1 MAFGLC
7 PAIKSQQE
15 VVYQMSSLSMRRLI
29 PVCVVVVAALA
40 AAIAPGSASATTDL
54 GEQCSGA
61 NPIKG
66 RGSSFQNTLLQK
78 WVVDFNEIG
87 GVPNANPLACGGS
100 QGSGGKPKVEY
111 LSGGS
116 GACLHAWG
124 TEKVE
129 TPKFKETAYC
139 GTDEAPNATQK
150 SEMESFKTGGETRS
164 IETIPV
170 AQGAVA
176 VVVHLPEHCK
186 AESEIEV
193 NGKKVKLGR
202 LVFENSTVEGVY
214 AGTIRTWKQ
223 LLADQTTGSDKLIC
237 RGNTESKE
245 GEEGLDLIKFINE
258 KGKEITVP
266 SGTRATAAQEEE
278 EVIHATVRLDHSG
291 TTHIFK
297 SYIEQINTS
306 PIEMEAYPEE
316 IGSKKTGCGAAKPE
330 ESEKWDE
337 VAEACQ
343 NQRWPAAAKVVRGT
357 IVGNPGVEARVN
369 QVQSSIGYGDLGSVR
384 ESGFFSK
391 KGVGGEN
398 VKGTE
403 TTVGEKH
410 TEFWAEVQDTATPA
424 TSGYAEPATNG
435 DIEKSARSNCD
446 DTVYTNE
453 AGKAFPPANT
463 RELWNGAKAELTEK
477 KYAICGL
484 TYDLLLR
491 QYAFYPELGVESEGK
506 PIATAAHD
514 FLLWAVNNKE
524 EGGSNT
530 TFFNTSDY
538 EALPTVLRT
547 KAEKGI
553 EEVGW
558 KKA

>member
-1 MAFGLC
+1 
-7 PAIKSQQE
+7 
-15 VVYQMSSLSMRRLI
+15 
-29 PVCVVVVAALA
+29 
-40 AAIAPGSASATTDL
+40 
-54 GEQCSGA
+54 
-61 NPIKG
+61 
-66 RGSSFQNTLLQK
+66 
-78 WVVDFNEIG
+78 
-87 GVPNANPLACGGS
+87 
-100 QGSGGKPKVEY
+100 
-111 LSGGS
+111 
-116 GACLHAWG
+116 
-124 TEKVE
+124 
-129 TPKFKETAYC
+129 
-139 GTDEAPNATQK
+139 
-150 SEMESFKTGGETRS
+150 MESFKTGGETKS

-176 VVVHLPEHCK
+176 VIVHLPEGCK
-186 AESEIEV
+186 ASSEIETG
-193 NGKKVKLGR
+193 GKKVKLGR
-202 LVFENSTVEGVY
+202 LVFENSTIEGVY
-214 AGTIRTWKQ
+214 AGTIRSWKQ
-223 LLADQTTGSDKLIC
+223 LLAHQTTGSDALTCK
-237 RGNTESKE
+237 GGTESKE
-245 GEEGLDLIKFINE
+245 AEEGLDLIKYVNTSGE
-258 KGKEITVP
+258 EITLP
-266 SGTRATAAQEEE
+266 SGTKATAAEEE
-278 EVIHATVRLDHSG
+278 EEIIHATVRLDHSG

-384 ESGFFSK
+384 ESEFFSK

-398 VKGTE
+398 IKGTE
-403 TTVGEKH
+403 TTVGEQH
-410 TEFWAEVQDTATPA
+410 TRFWAEVQNTATPA
-424 TSGYAEPATNG
+424 TSGYDEPSTNG
-435 DIEKSARSNCD
+435 DVEKSARSNCD

>member
-1 MAFGLC
+1 
-7 PAIKSQQE
+7 
-15 VVYQMSSLSMRRLI
+15 MSSLSMRRLI

-100 QGSGGKPKVEY
+100 QGSGAKPKVEY

-150 SEMESFKTGGETRS
+150 SEMESFKKGGEVKS
-164 IETIPV
+164 IESIPV

-176 VVVHLPEHCK
+176 VIVHLPEGCK
-186 AESEIEV
+186 ASSEIETG
-193 NGKKVKLGR
+193 GKKVKLGR
-202 LVFENSTVEGVY
+202 LVFDNSTIEGVY
-214 AGTIRTWKQ
+214 AGTIRSWKK
-223 LLADQTTGSDKLIC
+223 LLADQTTGSDAIACK
-237 RGNTESKE
+237 GGTESTQSEEEKE
-245 GEEGLDLIKFINE
+245 KGEELHIIKYENAS
-258 KGKEITVP
+258 GKEVALKIGVKAGP
-266 SGTRATAAQEEE
+266 AQEEE
-278 EVIHATVRLDHSG
+278 EIIHATVRLDHSG

-306 PIEMEAYPEE
+306 PIEMEAYPET
-316 IGSKKTGCGAAKPE
+316 IGGKATGCGAAKNE
-330 ESEKWDE
+330 ELEKWDE

-357 IVGNPGVEARVN
+357 EAGNPGVEKRVN

-384 ESGFFSK
+384 ESGYFSK

-398 VKGTE
+398 RKGTE
-403 TTVGEKH
+403 TKVGEQNTK
-410 TEFWAEVQDTATPA
+410 FWAEVQDTATPS
-424 TSGYAEPATNG
+424 TSGYVEPATNG
-435 DIEKSARSNCD
+435 DVEAPARSNCEG
-446 DTVYTNE
+446 TVYTNE
-453 AGKAFPPANT
+453 AGKAFPPVNT

-491 QYAFYPELGVESEGK
+491 QYAYYPELGVESVGK

-514 FLLWAVNNKE
+514 FLLWAVNSNA
-524 EGGSNT
+524 EGGSNV
-530 TFFNTSDY
+530 TFFSTSDY
-538 EALPTVLRT
+538 QPLPATLRV